1 MTDKEIKILEQSTQ
15 KGDKKAAA
23 QLNELGVDYQF
34 GNNGQKVDLAQAL
47 HYYTIAAEGGNT
59 NAMCN
64 AAYCYATGTAGKVDA
79 GKAFGLYQK
88 AAEAGDLNG
97 MTNLAGCYLNGF
109 GTKQDAVEAIKW
121 LVEALNAGAKNL
133 QETLE
138 QVLAS
143 LSPEDIKKFMQSGYN
158 AAQYQMA
165 EYCLKSKKSKDAIL
179 WYVQSYKS
187 GNADA
192 VTRMMTLAEDFRHR
206 KNGQKENLPF
216 AYQLYDAAAECRDIE
231 ARTKVAYCLY
241 NGIGIEKDTK
251 RAFALYE
258 QLANEGNENG
268 MANVGL
274 IYSTGDGAEKDYEK
288 AIYWLQKAMS
298 IGDKCAAKA
307 LPTVYFE
314 YAKSLGTEDPKGEGR
329 KYLAMAAE
337 KGEEGAVKTM
347 NALAENEARNGD
359 PDAAF
364 KLGMKYEALGQLD
377 TAKVWYTQAVANGH
391 PQATQMLLILSNRE
405 QQEKMDQMRNEMQQ
419 QIELLQQQLKT
430 QRNQVA
436 ESQRQAAEAQREA
449 QRQAEEAKRQVA
461 EAQRQ
466 AAEAQQRVSA
476 NRNPKIDVVITYDY
490 VAHYSYYPDSTFYD
504 QHERVSMYESEYLA
518 LKGNYNALC
527 AHINGKYLG
536 SNDSVL
542 NARIERDD

>member
-1 MTDKEIKILEQSTQ
+1 MTDKEIKILEQSAQ

-64 AAYCYATGTAGKVDA
+64 AAYCYATGAAGKVDA
-79 GKAFGLYQK
+79 EKAFGLYQK

-121 LVEALNAGAKNL
+121 LVEALNVGAKNL

-143 LSPEDIKKFMQSGYN
+143 LSPEDIKKFKQSGYS
-158 AAQYQMA
+158 AAQYKMA
-165 EYCLKSKKSKDAIL
+165 EYCLKSRKSKDAIS

-192 VTRMMTLAEDFRHR
+192 VTRMMTLAEDFRHG

-216 AYQLYDAAAECRDIE
+216 AYQLYDAAAECGDVE

-258 QLANEGNENG
+258 QLTNEGNEKG
-268 MANVGL
+268 MANIGL
-274 IYSTGDGAEKDYEK
+274 IYCKGEGVQKDIKK
-288 AIYWLQKAMS
+288 AIYWSTRAAEELDSVNAMNTL
-298 IGDKCAAKA
+298 IRI
-307 LPTVYFE
+307 Y
-314 YAKSLGTEDPKGEGR
+314 GTEKGYVNYAHAMKWICIIYKKDSDPQSRHFHNTNYDMELTK
-329 KYLAMAAE
+329 KI
-337 KGEEGAVKTM
+337 
-347 NALAENEARNGD
+347 
-359 PDAAF
+359 
-364 KLGMKYEALGQLD
+364 
-377 TAKVWYTQAVANGH
+377 VWT
-391 PQATQMLLILSNRE
+391 L
-405 QQEKMDQMRNEMQQ
+405 MDS
-419 QIELLQQQLKT
+419 L
-430 QRNQVA
+430 
-436 ESQRQAAEAQREA
+436 
-449 QRQAEEAKRQVA
+449 
-461 EAQRQ
+461 
-466 AAEAQQRVSA
+466 
-476 NRNPKIDVVITYDY
+476 
-490 VAHYSYYPDSTFYD
+490 
-504 QHERVSMYESEYLA
+504 YESNVPNLMRRTLQSENHTTDLFEGPISFISETTSGYLQEFLRTERKSA
-518 LKGNYNALC
+518 
-527 AHINGKYLG
+527 
-536 SNDSVL
+536 SNNMSEQTNKWRNLID
-542 NARIERDD
+542 IFDQDQKQKK